1 MKVVFREHCFFFT
14 VFQIVYQFFQF
25 SYNFIILHINFAVWM
40 LKFALSPAN
49 LQANY
54 KRSNSWGS
62 AIARAR
68 GRGTSSEEA
77 NGDVP
82 LDGVAFSRLG

>member
-40 LKFALSPAN
+40 LKFALSAAN
-49 LQANY
+49 VQANY
-54 KRSNSWGS
+54 KRSHSWGS
-62 AIARAR
+62 AIARAG
-68 GRGTSSEEA
+68 GRGTSSE
-77 NGDVP
+77 
-82 LDGVAFSRLG
+82 

>member
-1 MKVVFREHCFFFT
+1 MKWYVAITVSYFT
-14 VFQIVYQFFQF
+14 VFQMVYQFFQF
-25 SYNFIILHINFAVWM
+25 SYNFIILHIFFTVWM

-54 KRSNSWGS
+54 KRAHSCDST
-62 AIARAR
+62 IAR
-68 GRGTSSEEA
+68 GRGGGASLLEA

>member
-14 VFQIVYQFFQF
+14 VFQIIYQFFQF

-62 AIARAR
+62 AIARAG